1 MEKTRAFS
9 YTLRFRR
16 DSGEVKDS
24 AVVPALAS
32 CLEMDKELAM
42 VATAKMADVRGILLE
57 EIFQSIVFL
66 KLLDIRR

>member
-1 MEKTRAFS
+1 M
-9 YTLRFRR
+9 
-16 DSGEVKDS
+16 KDS